1 MSQEQLNGVRD
12 FNRFYAK
19 VIGLLDKTYLNSAY
33 LLVEVRVMW
42 EIMLHPNC
50 TANDILQALGLDK
63 HALCDCK
70 RSASP

>member
-1 MSQEQLNGVRD
+1 
-12 FNRFYAK
+12 
-19 VIGLLDKTYLNSAY
+19 
-33 LLVEVRVMW
+33 VMW